1 MRLFL
6 AFSVLLLGTSL
17 TSSHPTPDE
26 DLKERVHSLEE
37 SVKRLEIKLDT
48 VTNAFFTVHKARSFG
63 TGSERLYTT
72 NLGEGDFET
81 LSATCLTAGGHVPS
95 PKKEAEN
102 NALQS
107 VLKRHEKSAYVMGDN
122 SAGYTNW
129 AAGEPNNSDGTKS
142 CVKADKEG
150 KWHSTSC
157 GEKLL
162 MVCEFSFIP

>member
-26 DLKERVHSLEE
+26 DLNKRVHGLEE
-37 SVKRLEIKLDT
+37 TVNHLKIKLDALD
-48 VTNAFFTVHKARSFG
+48 NAFYTVHKARSFG

-81 LSATCLTAGGHVPS
+81 LRATCLAAGGHVPS
-95 PKKEAEN
+95 PKKEAET

-107 VLKRHEKSAYVMGDN
+107 VLKRHEKSAYVTGHN
-122 SAGYTNW
+122 SDAYTNW
-129 AAGEPNNSDGTKS
+129 ASGEPSNSDGTKN
-142 CVKADKEG
+142 CTKAAKDG

-157 GEKLL
+157 EEKLL
-162 MVCEFSFIP
+162 TVCEFSFIP